1 MRDGVGWFTY
11 VRRVSLIQKSE
22 KFAFFLTLRQRSRG
36 ETFLFFMTSL
46 PRGSAVGSVLV
57 GVLVGIALHSFLPW
71 YTWGIVTWSVVLT
84 IFVAACIGWRVP
96 ILLNYKRELLILVGL
111 LISLIRFQST
121 QAIQPREVKPFDPKG
136 LISNEFSLQSA
147 NQLDPRHW
155 TGRLRTELTRR
166 SNKLFPKDESG
177 LLVGILYGDKQLP
190 PNLKAIF
197 RKIGTSHI
205 MAVSGSNV
213 TIVIGCLLG
222 PLLWIGLGRRT
233 AYVVASVGIFL
244 FVLLALPSASVARAA
259 FMGWLVLSAPMV
271 GRLVNFNRLLLIA
284 AVAYA
289 CWQPWALMY
298 DPSFALSFLA
308 MIGLGTFGRLIADKL
323 SKRIKSPLFRE
334 IISSNIGATLLT
346 TPYGMWAFQQVSLI
360 GVFANLAIL
369 PWIPWTMAFGAV
381 ALVFP
386 RIPILAI
393 PASACLRV
401 VLTLSNLFGQLP
413 VGSWS
418 KLSTSLWFMLG
429 MYGGLYLI
437 WRKVKPRKTLIPV
450 QGTGS

>member
-1 MRDGVGWFTY
+1 M
-11 VRRVSLIQKSE
+11 
-22 KFAFFLTLRQRSRG
+22 TL
-36 ETFLFFMTSL
+36 L

-57 GVLVGIALHSFLPW
+57 GILVGIALHSFSPW
-71 YTWGIVTWSVVLT
+71 HQWGIITWSIVLGLAVLLCL
-84 IFVAACIGWRVP
+84 IASVP
-96 ILLNYKRELLILVGL
+96 RCVLYRRELLIIAGLLVGL
-111 LISLIRFQST
+111 IRFHST
-121 QAIQPREVKPFDPKG
+121 QSLQPREIKPLDPKG

-147 NQLDPRHW
+147 NQLSPRHW

-190 PNLKAIF
+190 PNLKATF

-222 PLLWIGLGRRT
+222 PLLWVGLGRRA
-233 AYVVASVGIFL
+233 AYVVASLGIFL
-244 FVLLALPSASVARAA
+244 FVLLALPSASVSRAA

-289 CWQPWALMY
+289 WWQPWALLY
-298 DPSFALSFLA
+298 DPSYALSFLA
-308 MIGLGTFGRLIADKL
+308 MIGLGTFGRCIGDKL
-323 SKRIKSPLFRE
+323 EKRISSPLFRE
-334 IISSNIGATLLT
+334 IIASNVGATLLT

-381 ALVFP
+381 ALLFP
-386 RIPILAI
+386 KIPVLAI
-393 PASACLRV
+393 PASACLRM
-401 VLTLSNLFGQLP
+401 VLTLSNLFGLAP

-418 KLSTSLWFMLG
+418 KLSTSVWLSLG
-429 MYGGLYLI
+429 MYGALYLL
-437 WRKVKPRKTLIPV
+437 WRRIKPKNRLIHV
-450 QGTGS
+450 SGTSV

>member
-1 MRDGVGWFTY
+1 M
-11 VRRVSLIQKSE
+11 S
-22 KFAFFLTLRQRSRG
+22 
-36 ETFLFFMTSL
+36 SL
-46 PRGSAVGSVLV
+46 PRGSAVGCLLV
-57 GVLVGIALHSFLPW
+57 GVLAGVVFHSLQPWFVWNTTAWIAVIGIGSF
-71 YTWGIVTWSVVLT
+71 V
-84 IFVAACIGWRVP
+84 FIGWRFPQMVQFQ
-96 ILLNYKRELLILVGL
+96 RELLILLGVLIGL
-111 LISLIRFQST
+111 MRFQST
-121 QAIQPREVKPFDPKG
+121 QAVMPREVKPLDPDG

-190 PNLKAIF
+190 PDLKAVF

-222 PLLWIGLGRRT
+222 PLLWVGLGRRS
-233 AYVVASVGIFL
+233 AYIIASAGIFL

-284 AVAYA
+284 AVVYA
-289 CWQPWALMY
+289 WWQPWAVLY
-298 DPSFALSFLA
+298 DPSYALSFLA
-308 MIGLGTFGRLIADKL
+308 MIGLGSFGRLIDQKI
-323 SKRIKSPLFRE
+323 SKVIRSPLFRE
-334 IISSNIGATLLT
+334 IISSNVGATLLT
-346 TPYGMWAFQQVSLI
+346 TPYGLWAFKQVSLI

-369 PWIPWTMAFGAV
+369 PWIPWTMAFGAI
-381 ALVFP
+381 ALLFP
-386 RIPILAI
+386 RLPFLAI
-393 PASACLRV
+393 PASACLRL
-401 VLTLSNLFGQLP
+401 VLLLSNLFGRIP

-418 KLSTSLWFMLG
+418 KLSTSVGLMAG
-429 MYGGLYLI
+429 MYGALYLI
-437 WRKVKPRKTLIPV
+437 WRRVKPRKRLIHDETPSLV
-450 QGTGS
+450 ERSLRILSRAS

>member
-1 MRDGVGWFTY
+1 MA
-11 VRRVSLIQKSE
+11 L
-22 KFAFFLTLRQRSRG
+22 
-36 ETFLFFMTSL
+36 L

-57 GVLVGIALHSFLPW
+57 GVLVGIAAHSFLPW
-71 YTWGIVTWSVVLT
+71 YEWNISTWCVILGLVVIGCVLWR
-84 IFVAACIGWRVP
+84 IPRCITHKREML
-96 ILLNYKRELLILVGL
+96 ILLGILIGLV
-111 LISLIRFQST
+111 RFHST
-121 QAIQPREVKPFDPKG
+121 QTVQPREIKPFDPKG

-147 NQLDPRHW
+147 NQLSPRHW

-166 SNKLFPKDESG
+166 SNTLFPKDESG

-190 PNLKAIF
+190 PNLKATF

-222 PLLWIGLGRRT
+222 PLLWVGLGRRT
-233 AYVVASVGIFL
+233 AYVVASTGIFL
-244 FVLLALPSASVARAA
+244 FVLLALPSASVSRAA

-289 CWQPWALMY
+289 WWQPWALLY
-298 DPSFALSFLA
+298 DPSYALSFLA
-308 MIGLGTFGRLIADKL
+308 MIGLGTFGRLIGDKL
-323 SKRIKSPLFRE
+323 EKRIPSPLFRE
-334 IISSNIGATLLT
+334 IIASNVGATLLT

-381 ALVFP
+381 ALLFP
-386 RIPILAI
+386 KIPLLAV
-393 PASACLRV
+393 PASACLRM
-401 VLTLSNLFGQLP
+401 VLTLSTLFGLAP
-413 VGSWS
+413 VGNWS
-418 KLSTSLWFMLG
+418 KLSTSIWLSLG

-437 WRKVKPRKTLIPV
+437 WRRIKPKKALIHGS
-450 QGTGS
+450 GTPL

>member
-1 MRDGVGWFTY
+1 M
-11 VRRVSLIQKSE
+11 
-22 KFAFFLTLRQRSRG
+22 
-36 ETFLFFMTSL
+36 
-46 PRGSAVGSVLV
+46 
-57 GVLVGIALHSFLPW
+57 GIALHSFFPW
-71 YTWGIVTWSVVLT
+71 YKWRMGAWCVVLGLMVT
-84 IFVAACIGWRVP
+84 VCVLWRVSRCVT
-96 ILLNYKRELLILVGL
+96 YKREMLIVLGMLVGL
-111 LISLIRFQST
+111 VRFHST
-121 QAIQPREVKPFDPKG
+121 QMIQPREIKPFDPKG

-147 NQLDPRHW
+147 NQLSPRHW

-190 PNLKAIF
+190 PNLKATF

-222 PLLWIGLGRRT
+222 PLLWVGLGRRT
-233 AYVVASVGIFL
+233 AYVVASLGIFL
-244 FVLLALPSASVARAA
+244 FVLLALPSASVSRAA

-289 CWQPWALMY
+289 WWQPWALLY
-298 DPSFALSFLA
+298 DPSYALSFLA
-308 MIGLGTFGRLIADKL
+308 MIGLGTFGRFIGDKL
-323 SKRIKSPLFRE
+323 EKRIPSPLFRE
-334 IISSNIGATLLT
+334 IIASNVGATLLT

-369 PWIPWTMAFGAV
+369 PWIPWTMAFGAI
-381 ALVFP
+381 ALLFP
-386 RIPILAI
+386 KIPLLAI
-393 PASACLRV
+393 PASACLRM
-401 VLTLSNLFGQLP
+401 VLTLSTLFGLAP

-418 KLSTSLWFMLG
+418 KLSTSIWVSLG
-429 MYGGLYLI
+429 MYSALYLI
-437 WRKVKPRKTLIPV
+437 WRRIKPKNLLIHV
-450 QGTGS
+450 SGTPL